1 MSRFVVD
8 ASIALKWFFDEGDRA
23 EARALLAS
31 GADLLAPTLIQAEVA
46 NAIWKKRRAG
56 AVTVEEAINI
66 CAQLPPFFQRLF
78 PVEPLLPA
86 AIELSF
92 RLDHAIYDCIYL
104 SLSRETDCPFLTAD
118 GRLARKT
125 AGEKDLPPV
134 LPLSSWRP

>member
-31 GADLLAPTLIQAEVA
+31 GADLLSPALVQAEVA
-46 NAIWKKRRAG
+46 NALWKKRRMG
-56 AVTVEEAINI
+56 SMTVEEAIDI

-78 PVEPLLPA
+78 PVEPLLPS

-104 SLSRETDCPFLTAD
+104 SLAREVDCPFLTAD
-118 GRLARKT
+118 GRLARK
-125 AGEKDLPPV
+125 AASEKDLPPI
-134 LPLSSWRP
+134 LSLSSWRT

>member
-8 ASIALKWFFDEGDRA
+8 ASIVLKWFFDEGDRA

-31 GADLLAPTLIQAEVA
+31 GASLLAPTLVQAEVA
-46 NAIWKKRRAG
+46 NALWKKKRAG
-56 AVTVEEAINI
+56 AMTVEDAIHI

-78 PVEPLLPA
+78 PVEPLLPV

-104 SLSRETDCPFLTAD
+104 SLARETDCPFLTAD
-118 GRLARKT
+118 RRLARKA
-125 AGEKDLPPV
+125 AGERDLPPI
-134 LPLSSWRP
+134 LSLDHWRP